1 MCDLQSVN
9 VGWMD
14 AYMNGEMNS
23 GISGEMGGKILLCFF
38 LILFFLLSTS

>member
-14 AYMNGEMNS
+14 AYMDGEMNS
-23 GISGEMGGKILLCFF
+23 GISGEMGEKSCCAF
-38 LILFFLLSTS
+38 S